1 MEFAR
6 ISGVR
11 HFFPLLSCPFFHAAI
26 WYTDTMNTMH
36 SNKQLHIPEEIDL
49 ESTLFSGQCFS
60 WYRREGGYL
69 ACIEQTAAYLNTES
83 RTLFW
88 EGALDAAYWTRYFDM
103 ARDYQNVFLPFKDD
117 AFIQKAYAQY
127 GGMRILNQPVWETLC
142 AFIISANNNIKR
154 ITNIMTYLRA
164 QLGTPLSIQGQTV
177 SAFPDAAAIIRAGE
191 HSLRELGLGYRA
203 AYLYETARR
212 VESGFDLTALPRMG
226 YAAALKALVDLPG
239 VGEKVADCV
248 LLFSCGYSRAF
259 PVDVWVKRVMRVM
272 YGASG
277 SNAAIKAKGYACFG
291 EDAGIVQQILFHAA
305 RMGLFPALDENSA
318 APPNIQPPLSL

>member
-1 MEFAR
+1 M
-6 ISGVR
+6 
-11 HFFPLLSCPFFHAAI
+11 PLLSCSFSRVAI
-26 WYTDTMNTMH
+26 WYTHTMNTLH
-36 SNKQLHIPEEIDL
+36 SNNQLHIPGEIDL

-60 WYRREGGYL
+60 WYRVEGGYL
-69 ACIEQTAAYLNTES
+69 ACIEQTAAYLNVQS

-88 EGALDAAYWTRYFDM
+88 EGAADAIYWIRYFDM
-103 ARDYQNVFLPFKDD
+103 TRDYQNVFLPFQGD

-154 ITNIMTYLRA
+154 ITTIMTHLRA
-164 QLGTPLSIQGQTV
+164 QLGTPFSIQGQPV
-177 SAFPDAAAIIRAGE
+177 FAFPDAAAIIRAGE
-191 HSLRELGLGYRA
+191 HRLRELGLGYRA

-212 VESGFDLTALPRMG
+212 LEDGFDTAALPYMG
-226 YAAALKALVDLPG
+226 YAAALKALVELPG

-259 PVDVWVKRVMRVM
+259 PVDVWVKRVMRVL

-277 SNAAIKAKGYACFG
+277 SNAAIKAKGLTCFG

-305 RMGLFPALDENSA
+305 RMGLFPALDEDSTT
-318 APPNIQPPLSL
+318 PRTGQPPLSL